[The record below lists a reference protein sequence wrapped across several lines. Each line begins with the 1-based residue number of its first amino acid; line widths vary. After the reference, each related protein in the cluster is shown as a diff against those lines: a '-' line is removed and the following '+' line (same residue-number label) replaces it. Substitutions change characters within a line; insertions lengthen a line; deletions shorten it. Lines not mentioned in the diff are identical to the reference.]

1 MYCRNCGAEMNEN
14 QMVCLKCGVMSGTG
28 KSFCPNCGNAVAP
41 EAVVCVNCGVSLEDA
56 NHEASA
62 SNVNSESARKI
73 QKRDL
78 VKAIIL
84 SIVTC
89 GIYSIYW
96 FISLTNEIN
105 TLSGNEGDTS
115 GGTAFLLSLVTCSIY
130 SYYWAYKMGE
140 KRDAMDGRN
149 NSSGILYLVLSLFG
163 FSIVVYALLQD
174 SINKTLDRV

>member
-1 MYCRNCGAEMNEN
+1 MNEN

-28 KSFCPNCGNAVAP
+28 KSFCPNCGNAVSP
-41 EAVVCVNCGVSLEDA
+41 EAVVCVNCGVALGEE

-96 FISLTNEIN
+96 FISFYIFGIGSFFAAICKSRKTN
-105 TLSGNEGDTS
+105 SCK
-115 GGTAFLLSLVTCSIY
+115 SL
-130 SYYWAYKMGE
+130 E
-140 KRDAMDGRN
+140 K
-149 NSSGILYLVLSLFG
+149 
-163 FSIVVYALLQD
+163 
-174 SINKTLDRV
+174 